1 MQIHSAAEKSNP
13 STEVMMMLIDANPGG
28 LKQKDRDGN
37 LPIHSSLENRY
48 AFPTSLIAKMLTVYP
63 GSTKVFDKDHNLP
76 LHCAY
81 HSYSGKQLVEL
92 VKLLLATDP
101 KAGLV
106 KDKTWKS
113 FLLHHMCKQNK
124 SLALIKAFC
133 KGCPKACTLKDAGGN
148 LPLHVM
154 CEKGDSSPL
163 KVIECLISWYPE
175 GISIRDRDGNTGLHS
190 ACECLNTNLFSVVS
204 LMLGVDAGPNCAATL
219 KDKDGNLAIHSACES
234 KRLDGKVQA
243 MVIDMLVDAYPSG
256 LGIKDRDGN
265 MALHSAI
272 ERGDT
277 LGFRCIKKIVDA
289 FPDACAAKDKEGTF
303 VLLLF
308 AVRSLFP
315 DCSFPRKLFVLSFS

>member
-1 MQIHSAAEKSNP
+1 MHSALERGD
-13 STEVMMMLIDANPGG
+13 II
-28 LKQKDRDGN
+28 
-37 LPIHSSLENRY
+37 PISVL
-48 AFPTSLIAKMLTVYP
+48 AKMIQVYP
-63 GSTKVFDKDHNLP
+63 QATTVFDKDHNLP

-81 HSYSGKQLVEL
+81 HSSFNTGKL
-92 VKLLLATDP
+92 VKLTTLLLTTNSD
-101 KAGLV
+101 AGLV
-106 KDKTWKS
+106 KSKKYG
-113 FLLHHMCKQNK
+113 FLLHYICQQNK
-124 SLALIKAFC
+124 PLALIKAFC

-163 KVIECLISWYPE
+163 KVIECLISCYPE

-243 MVIDMLVDAYPSG
+243 MVIGMLVDAYPAG

-277 LGFRCIKKIVDA
+277 LGFQCIKKIVDA

-315 DCSFPRKLFVLSFS
+315 DCSFPRKLFVLFFLISLFLVSFFFIF